1 MQAGDRF
8 ADRDIKLKIRLDFK
22 GVNKPGRLLFGGKT
36 VEKAA
41 EDTREQQVAL
51 FRNVPM
57 PGLHIE
63 DIDMSNDIYTVM
75 DDISSAEVA
84 FAPVVLT
91 ITADSLEEVAR
102 FIAREDF
109 RKIEIMEPNTLT
121 LTRYDL
127 ERMMYRIHEEIKSF
141 RQQLERKY
149 NSR

>member
-22 GVNKPGRLLFGGKT
+22 GINKPGRLLFGGKT

-41 EDTREQQVAL
+41 EETREQQVAL

-57 PGLHIE
+57 PGLYIE
-63 DIDMSNDIYTVM
+63 DIDMSNDIYTVI
-75 DDISSAEVA
+75 DEITGAEVA

-91 ITADSLEEVAR
+91 ITADSLEDAAR

-109 RKIEIMEPNTLT
+109 RKVEIIEPNTMT

-127 ERMMYRIHEEIKSF
+127 ERLMYKIHEEFRSF
-141 RQQLERKY
+141 QKQLERKY
-149 NSR
+149 TSR